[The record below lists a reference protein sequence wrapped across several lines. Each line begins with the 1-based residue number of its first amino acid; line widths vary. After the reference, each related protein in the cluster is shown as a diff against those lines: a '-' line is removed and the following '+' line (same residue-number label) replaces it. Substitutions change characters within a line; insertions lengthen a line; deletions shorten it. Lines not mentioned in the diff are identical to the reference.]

1 MERKSSNYK
10 QRLNKAIETIAINL
24 DNEIIHKSPQIR
36 DSLEELIGE
45 TAVNKIDEIVSPV
58 LAAMLDGVNDV
69 TVDVIRLLS
78 ENVRHIANKT
88 R

>member
-1 MERKSSNYK
+1 MERKSNYK

-24 DNEIIHKSPQIR
+24 DNEIIHKSPLIR
-36 DSLEELIGE
+36 NSLEELIGE
-45 TAVNKIDEIVSPV
+45 TAVNKIDEVLSPV